1 MPHSKLEDADLRL
14 LYALN
19 RDPKEE
25 HKPIHNLRIAV
36 HALVHPCIKSDDL
49 ALMLTWLADQLESGQ

>member
-1 MPHSKLEDADLRL
+1 MSPLEAADLRL
-14 LYALN
+14 IRALN

-36 HALVHPCIKSDDL
+36 HSLVHPSIKSSDI
-49 ALMLTWLADQLESGQ
+49 AAMLDWLADRVE